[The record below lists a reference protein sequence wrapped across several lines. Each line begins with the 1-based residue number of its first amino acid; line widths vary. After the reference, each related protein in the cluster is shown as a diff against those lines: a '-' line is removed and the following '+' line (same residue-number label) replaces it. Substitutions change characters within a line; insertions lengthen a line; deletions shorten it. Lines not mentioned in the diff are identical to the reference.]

1 MSLKSWIL
9 AARPKTLSAAA
20 APVIAGA
27 AAAAGDG
34 SFLLWPAIFALLGA
48 GAIQVATNFFNDAL
62 DYEKGADTGERLGP
76 VRVTQSGLIPPGR
89 VMRAGFLAM
98 GIALLCGIPLVIRG
112 GTPILVL
119 GLVSLL
125 LGYAYTGGP
134 LPLAYKGLGEVF
146 VFLFFG
152 LAAVCGVYY
161 LETMRLSPAAF
172 LAGAQAGLLATALL
186 AVNNLR
192 DHEEDRRTGK
202 LTLAARFGLTFGR
215 FEISALTLAPYP
227 LGLFWLLQGKNA
239 AAFLPFFTLPLALH
253 VTTAVFRT
261 PPSRA
266 YNQILARTAALQLT
280 FTLLLSVGLLF

>member
-1 MSLKSWIL
+1 MRLKPWIL

-27 AAAAGDG
+27 AAAAGEG
-34 SFLLWPAIFALLGA
+34 SFTLWPALFALLGA
-48 GAIQVATNFFNDAL
+48 GAIQVGTNFFNDAL
-62 DYEKGADTGERLGP
+62 DYEKGADTSERLGP
-76 VRVTQSGLIPPGR
+76 VRVTQTGLIPRRR
-89 VMRAGFLAM
+89 VMLAGFLSM
-98 GIALLCGIPLVIRG
+98 GLALLFGIPLVIRG
-112 GTPILVL
+112 GLPILVL

-152 LAAVCGVYY
+152 LAATGGVYY
-161 LETMRLSPAAF
+161 LETGRIDAPAI

-215 FEISALTLAPYP
+215 WEIAFLCFSPFLLGALWFP
-227 LGLFWLLQGKNA
+227 QGRNP
-239 AAFLPFFTLPLALH
+239 AAFLPLFSLPLALS
-253 VTTAVFRT
+253 VTLAVFRT

-266 YNQILARTAALQLT
+266 YNRILARTAALQLA
-280 FTLLLSVGLLF
+280 FTLLLSAGLLF

>member
-1 MSLKSWIL
+1 MSLRAWIL

-20 APVIAGA
+20 APVIVGA
-27 AAAAGDG
+27 AAAAGEG
-34 SFLLWPAIFALLGA
+34 SFHLWPALLALAGA

-62 DYEKGADTGERLGP
+62 DHQKGADTEERLGP
-76 VRVTQSGLIPPGR
+76 VRVTQSGMIPPGR

-112 GTPILVL
+112 GVPILVL
-119 GLVSLL
+119 GLISLL

-161 LETMRLSPAAF
+161 LETTRLSPAAF
-172 LAGAQAGLLATALL
+172 LAGAQVGLLATALL

-215 FEISALTLAPYP
+215 FEIAALTLAPYP
-227 LGLFWLLQGKNA
+227 LGLLWLLQGRNA
-239 AAFLPFFTLPLALH
+239 AALLPIFTLPLALH
-253 VTTAVFRT
+253 VTSAVFRR

-266 YNQILARTAALQLT
+266 YNQVLARTAALQLT
-280 FTLLLSVGLLF
+280 FSLLLSAGLVF